1 MSAVCLSW
9 FAREYPLSL
18 SGYATEYSGYVTE
31 YSGYATEYSGYAT
44 EYSGYATEYSQWVC
58 HRILLASRADK
69 MQVCM
74 ERVCLLKVGP
84 YV

>member
-1 MSAVCLSW
+1 MRYICLQFVSVGLP
-9 FAREYPLSL
+9 ENILLVSVGMPQNTV
-18 SGYATEYSGYVTE
+18 SGYATEYI
-31 YSGYATEYSGYAT
+31 GYAT

-69 MQVCM
+69 MQVCI